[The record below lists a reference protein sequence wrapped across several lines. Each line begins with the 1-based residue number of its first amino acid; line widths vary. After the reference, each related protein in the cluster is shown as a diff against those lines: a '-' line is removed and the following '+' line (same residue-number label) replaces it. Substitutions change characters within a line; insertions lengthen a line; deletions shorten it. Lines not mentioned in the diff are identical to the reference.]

1 MRLLLAEDEGELSN
15 ALSVI
20 LRHNHYSVDV
30 VDNGADALDYAL
42 AGQYDGLI
50 LDILMPGLDGI
61 QVLKK
66 LRERGITTPALFLT
80 AKAEVDDRIKGLDTG
95 ADDYITKPFDMG
107 ELMARWR
114 AMTRPG
120 RNLYPGCASIRQP
133 LSGPEHLRNVGG
145 RAAHPAGQQGIP
157 DAGNAHHKSPAVDLH
172 RPVSGENLG
181 LGGGGGKPGGVGLYI
196 RTAEKARFSG
206 GAGGD
211 PGRTGRGLR
220 IGGTRMIKKLRRKFV
235 LIAMLSL
242 FLVMLVVLGSVN
254 AVNLYQINRKADS
267 LLTLLT
273 DNNGKFPDLLPSGEP
288 EPPHKRP
295 GGGLDCRRK
304 PGLKPGI
311 LW

>member
-107 ELMARWR
+107 ELMARVR
-114 AMTRPG
+114 AMTRRGETYTPG
-120 RNLYPGCASIRQP
+120 VLRYGNLCLDRSTYEMSADGRRIRLGSKEFQMLEMLITSPRRLISTDQFLERIWGWEAEVENQVVWVYISGLRKKLASLGARVEIR
-133 LSGPEHLRNVGG
+133 
-145 RAAHPAGQQGIP
+145 
-157 DAGNAHHKSPAVDLH
+157 AV
-172 RPVSGENLG
+172 R
-181 LGGGGGKPGGVGLYI
+181 GVGYAL
-196 RTAEKARFSG
+196 EE
-206 GAGGD
+206 
-211 PGRTGRGLR
+211 RG
-220 IGGTRMIKKLRRKFV
+220 
-235 LIAMLSL
+235 
-242 FLVMLVVLGSVN
+242 
-254 AVNLYQINRKADS
+254 
-267 LLTLLT
+267 
-273 DNNGKFPDLLPSGEP
+273 
-288 EPPHKRP
+288 
-295 GGGLDCRRK
+295 
-304 PGLKPGI
+304 
-311 LW
+311 